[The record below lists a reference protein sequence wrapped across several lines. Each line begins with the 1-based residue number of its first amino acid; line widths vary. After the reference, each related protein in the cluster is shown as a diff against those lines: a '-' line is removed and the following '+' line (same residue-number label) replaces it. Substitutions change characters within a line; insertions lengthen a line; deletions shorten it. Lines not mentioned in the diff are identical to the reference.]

1 MDFAHNPLRLRVPSP
16 VFSVLIDGAIP
27 ETTCRIKELM
37 LEIRSLS
44 KSFQEADHPVRV
56 LDSLDLKLGAGETA
70 ALLGESGSGKT
81 TLLNLISGLDRPNA
95 GEILIDSEST
105 QDFNDVR
112 WNEMRRKKLGLVF
125 QQYHLVPTLSVSDN
139 LKLQA
144 RLTGRLNLELFDF
157 LESKLGLT
165 GLLKRL
171 PHQLSGGQQQ
181 RVAIGRALMHQPK
194 LVLADEP
201 TANLDSK
208 TGKEIIDLMLSLN
221 ETTQHTFVVSSH
233 DPKVIQRA
241 KRVLNME
248 DGRICSE
255 QP

>member
-1 MDFAHNPLRLRVPSP
+1 
-16 VFSVLIDGAIP
+16 
-27 ETTCRIKELM
+27 M

-44 KSFQEADHPVRV
+44 KSFQEANRPVSV
-56 LDSLDLKLGAGETA
+56 LSDLDLHVETGKTT

-81 TLLNLISGLDRPNA
+81 TLLNLIAGLDRPDV

-105 QDFNDVR
+105 QNFNDAHWNKVR
-112 WNEMRRKKLGLVF
+112 RNKIGLVF
-125 QQYHLVPTLSVSDN
+125 QQYHLVPTLTVADN

-157 LESKLGLT
+157 LESKLGLS
-165 GLLKRL
+165 GLSTRL

-201 TANLDSK
+201 TGNLDEV
-208 TGKEIIDLMLSLN
+208 T
-221 ETTQHTFVVSSH
+221 
-233 DPKVIQRA
+233 
-241 KRVLNME
+241 
-248 DGRICSE
+248 SE
-255 QP
+255 QIMELFIEVVKSSGSALLMVTHSQHMASFLHTRLILSGGQIEAALE